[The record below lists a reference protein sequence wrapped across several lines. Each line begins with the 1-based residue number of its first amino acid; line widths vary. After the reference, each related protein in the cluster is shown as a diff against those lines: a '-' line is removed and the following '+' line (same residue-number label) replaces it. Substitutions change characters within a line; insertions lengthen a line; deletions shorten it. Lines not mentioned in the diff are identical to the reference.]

1 MKYLTLLLAAEVTE
15 EAKKG
20 ALFDFNATLPL
31 MVLQFLVLMT
41 LLNLIFY
48 KPIAKVLDD
57 REEYVRSSL
66 IKASDNLSQVD
77 ELASKYEK
85 NLAVARKNAQQI
97 ISESKKEA
105 QELVSLRLQE
115 AQKEAEALVLSA
127 STQLNDQKQSALQ
140 TLESQVDALSD
151 KIKAKLLLSQ

>member
-1 MKYLTLLLAAEVTE
+1 MTYLTFLLAVEVTE

-20 ALFDFNATLPL
+20 GLFDFNATLPL

-48 KPIAKVLDD
+48 KPISKVLDE

-66 IKASDNLSQVD
+66 SKASHDLSQAD
-77 ELASKYEK
+77 ELASKYEQD
-85 NLAVARKNAQQI
+85 LAIARKNAQQI
-97 ISESKKEA
+97 ISESKKDA
-105 QELVSLRLQE
+105 QEIVSIRLQE

-127 STQLNDQKQSALQ
+127 SAQLNEQKQNALQ

-151 KIKAKLLLSQ
+151 KIKAKLLIS

>member
-1 MKYLTLLLAAEVTE
+1 MTYLTFLLAAEVTE

-20 ALFDFNATLPL
+20 GLFDFNATLPL

-66 IKASDNLSQVD
+66 IQASDNLSQVD

-115 AQKEAEALVLSA
+115 AQKEAEALVSSA
-127 STQLNDQKQSALQ
+127 STQLNEQKQSALQ

-151 KIKAKLLLSQ
+151 KIKAKLLIS